1 MVDYYIRYVD
11 MPSVTKGMTIE
22 DSDGF
27 FNIYINA
34 SLSAADAEEATNTKS
49 DIWNGKILT
58 QKKVSKKQRL
68 CK

>member
-34 SLSAADAEEATNTKS
+34 SLSAAEQEEAIKHEIRHLERNDFDTENSLQEAET
-49 DIWNGKILT
+49 L
-58 QKKVSKKQRL
+58 
-68 CK
+68 

>member
-34 SLSAADAEEATNTKS
+34 SLSAARAGGGYQTRNQTFGTE
-49 DIWNGKILT
+49 
-58 QKKVSKKQRL
+58 RF
-68 CK
+68 

>member
-1 MVDYYIRYVD
+1 MEYCIRYID

-34 SLSAADAEEATNTKS
+34 SLSAAEQEEAIRHEIRHLDRKDFDTEKS
-49 DIWNGKILT
+49 LLEAET
-58 QKKVSKKQRL
+58 L
-68 CK
+68 

>member
-34 SLSAADAEEATNTKS
+34 SLSAAEQEEAIKHKIRHLERKDFDTEKS
-49 DIWNGKILT
+49 LQEAET
-58 QKKVSKKQRL
+58 L
-68 CK
+68 

>member
-34 SLSAADAEEATNTKS
+34 SLSAAEQEEAIKHE
-49 DIWNGKILT
+49 IRHLT

>member
-27 FNIYINA
+27 FNIYIKPVRRRAGGGYQTRNQTFGT
-34 SLSAADAEEATNTKS
+34 E
-49 DIWNGKILT
+49 
-58 QKKVSKKQRL
+58 RF
-68 CK
+68 

>member
-1 MVDYYIRYVD
+1 MMEYYIRYID

-34 SLSAADAEEATNTKS
+34 SLSAAEQEEAIKHEIRHLERNDFDTEKS
-49 DIWNGKILT
+49 L
-58 QKKVSKKQRL
+58 REAEAL
-68 CK
+68 

>member
-1 MVDYYIRYVD
+1 MEYCIRYID

-34 SLSAADAEEATNTKS
+34 SLSAAEQKEAIKHEIRHLERKDFDTEKSLQEAET
-49 DIWNGKILT
+49 L
-58 QKKVSKKQRL
+58 
-68 CK
+68 